1 MIKNERQYKITRSQ
15 AEKFELALKNFDEL
29 ALIKQGFDPI
39 LVKAQR
45 DALEFSAKRLL
56 KREIENYEA
65 LKSGRVRSLSAT
77 VMSEL
82 GQKFIEARIAQ
93 GLTQKDLALRL
104 DMKEQQV
111 QRYEKEHYAS
121 ASLERL
127 VEIADALGV
136 AFQFELTLEKPNTN
150 QNKKDRPNID
160 LSKLPNKAIR
170 ERGWLKSINPNVSKS
185 DLSSV
190 LEAFIAPAVSN
201 LTPALLRQG
210 RRLNTDLDDYALLAW
225 KARII
230 WKARSEERSV
240 NAPNFS
246 DLSWLKTFKEFTY
259 QERGPAL
266 AVEYL
271 RTKGILVLF
280 EGHLPKTQ
288 LDGAALLVDDRIFT
302 IALTLRHD
310 RLDNFWFVL
319 LHELGHIIQHRE
331 SGLQAGFFDNDEV
344 QAVDKLEQEA
354 DEFAKSTL
362 LPAEFWLSSLIRFTQ
377 SEEQI
382 VEFSKE
388 NHISAAI
395 IAGWIRRERA
405 DYSIFKDLVGYGKVR
420 NILKDAGLLEAA
432 NVGRI

>member
-15 AEKFELALKNFDEL
+15 ADKFEFALKQFNKLE
-29 ALIKQGFDPI
+29 LIKQGLDPI

-45 DALEFSAKRLL
+45 DALKSQLQTL
-56 KREIENYEA
+56 KREIENYEV
-65 LKSGRVRSLSAT
+65 LKSGSVRRLSTTAI
-77 VMSEL
+77 SEL

-93 GLTQKDLALRL
+93 GLTQKDVALRL
-104 DMKEQQV
+104 NMKEQQV

-127 VEIADALGV
+127 VEIADALGLV
-136 AFQFELTLEKPNTN
+136 FQLELTLEQPNTN
-150 QNKKDRPNID
+150 HTKQSRPNVD
-160 LSKLPNKAIR
+160 LSKLPNKAIKD
-170 ERGWLKSINPNVSKS
+170 RGWLKSINPDVSKS

-210 RRLNTDLDDYALLAW
+210 KRLNADLDDYALLAW

-230 WKARSEERSV
+230 WKARHEGRSIG
-240 NAPNFS
+240 APNFS
-246 DLSWLKTFKEFTY
+246 DLSWLSTFKEFTY

-271 RTKGILVLF
+271 RSKGILVLF

-319 LHELGHIIQHRE
+319 LHEVGHIIRHRE
-331 SGLQAGFFDNDEV
+331 SGLRAGFFDNDEV
-344 QAVDKLEQEA
+344 EAVDKLEQEA

-362 LPAEFWLSSLIRFTQ
+362 LPAELWLSSLIRFTQ

-382 VEFSKE
+382 VEFAKE

-395 IAGWIRRERA
+395 IAGWIRRERT
-405 DYSIFKDLVGYGKVR
+405 DYTIFKDLVGYGKVR

-432 NVGRI
+432 NVSGI

>member
-15 AEKFELALKNFDEL
+15 AERFELALKKFDEL

-45 DALEFSAKRLL
+45 DALESQL
-56 KREIENYEA
+56 KTLNREIENYEA
-65 LKSGRVRSLSAT
+65 LKSGNVRSLSTSA
-77 VMSEL
+77 MSEL

-93 GLTQKDLALRL
+93 RLTQKDLALRL
-104 DMKEQQV
+104 NMKEQQV

-136 AFQFELTLEKPNTN
+136 ALQFEMNLEKPNTN
-150 QNKKDRPNID
+150 QRDRPNID
-160 LSKLPNKAIR
+160 LSKLPNKAIKK
-170 ERGWLKSINPNVSKS
+170 RGWLESISPNVSKS
-185 DLSSV
+185 DFSSL
-190 LEAFIAPAVSN
+190 LETFIAPAVSN

-230 WKARSEERSV
+230 WKARRQERSV
-240 NAPNFS
+240 NVPNFS
-246 DLSWLKTFKEFTY
+246 DLSWLKTFKDFTY

-271 RTKGILVLF
+271 KTKGILVLF

-319 LHELGHIIQHRE
+319 LHELGHIIRHRE

-405 DYSIFKDLVGYGKVR
+405 DYSIFKNLVGYGKVR

-432 NVGRI
+432 NVGDI